1 MKNFFLSYSFFY
13 KLSQNIGGFDFF
25 RKRIIEKYAKS
36 NLSILDIGCGPANM
50 LKYFPNHRLY
60 CGFDTNSNY
69 IKVNKKKK
77 SKKNFFFN
85 KEFNPSLLPPN
96 RIFDLTLIF
105 GLLHHLSDDKVY
117 NLLKKINKIAHK
129 NMQILILDNVRM
141 DKQNF
146 ITRFLIDN
154 DRGKFIREEKEYIR
168 LIKKVFTKKNYLV
181 KFSIEHQKFLP
192 YDYIVTKINKA

>member
-1 MKNFFLSYSFFY
+1 
-13 KLSQNIGGFDFF
+13 
-25 RKRIIEKYAKS
+25 
-36 NLSILDIGCGPANM
+36 
-50 LKYFPNHRLY
+50 
-60 CGFDTNSNY
+60 
-69 IKVNKKKK
+69 
-77 SKKNFFFN
+77 
-85 KEFNPSLLPPN
+85 
-96 RIFDLTLIF
+96 
-105 GLLHHLSDDKVY
+105 
-117 NLLKKINKIAHK
+117 
-129 NMQILILDNVRM
+129 MQILILDNVRM